1 MGDGGSRFAREGR
14 IENHRT
20 SILLTDLRPNT
31 SYKLSVFALGKNE
44 APNPEAAY
52 IQQATTLPSPFPLD
66 PPQQIRVIRIG
77 DEGHT
82 IKFAVTWLPPDPVTA
97 EVETYELGWKSSS
110 ECCL

>member
-31 SYKLSVFALGKNE
+31 SYKLSVFALGTMG

-66 PPQQIRVIRIG
+66 PPQQVRVIRIG
-77 DEGHT
+77 DEGHS
-82 IKFAVTWLPPDPVTA
+82 KLAVTWLPPDPVTA
-97 EVETYELGWKSSS
+97 EVETYALAWKSSS
-110 ECCL
+110 ECFLL